1 VATRLS
7 GDERREHLLHV
18 GVELLGRHGTD
29 DISIDEIARAAGVS
43 KGLLYH
49 YFPTKDDFLLAVLD
63 RSQAEMDQEFV
74 RDRSLSASEQF
85 DRDLDAFLRFVDD
98 HAAGYL
104 AVASARGRE
113 PRVQRLIEKR
123 RRRRIDELVTLAAVL
138 RGAPRDE
145 VRTPVLEAAIE
156 GWLGFSETVIVR
168 WLRDRAISRQEVHVV
183 LRRALFQ
190 VLTEAPRGRAVSRRS
205 GRAARGARPTARAR
219 PAPRA

>member
-1 VATRLS
+1 VATRLT

-63 RSQAEMDQEFV
+63 RSVAEMDRELA
-74 RDRSLSASEQF
+74 RDPALSAVEQF
-85 DRDLDAFLRFVDD
+85 ERNLDAFLSFVEA

-123 RRRRIDELVTLAAVL
+123 RRRRTDELVALAAIL
-138 RGAPRDE
+138 QDAPRE
-145 VRTPVLEAAIE
+145 QVRTPLLEAAIE

-168 WLRDRAISRQEVHVV
+168 WLRDRAITRDEVHE
-183 LRRALFQ
+183 LLSRALLQ
-190 VLTEAPRGRAVSRRS
+190 LLHEAPAPMTLSRSRG
-205 GRAARGARPTARAR
+205 
-219 PAPRA
+219 

>member
-1 VATRLS
+1 LNTWSSLYHVAVATRLT

-29 DISIDEIARAAGVS
+29 DVSIDEIARAAGVS

-63 RSQAEMDQEFV
+63 RSQSEMDQELV

-85 DRDLDAFLRFVDD
+85 DRDLDAFLRFVED

-113 PRVQRLIEKR
+113 PRVQQLIEER
-123 RRRRIDELVTLAAVL
+123 RRRRIDELVALAAVL
-138 RGAPRDE
+138 RGVRRE
-145 VRTPVLEAAIE
+145 EIRTPLLEAAIE
-156 GWLGFSETVIVR
+156 GWLGFSESVIVR
-168 WLRDRAISRQEVHVV
+168 WLRDRAITREEVHAV
-183 LRRALFQ
+183 LKGALFQ
-190 VLTEAPRGRAVSRRS
+190 VLAEAPKAQALSRPRG
-205 GRAARGARPTARAR
+205 
-219 PAPRA
+219 